1 MHKTSKANTSKL
13 SGRSNVT
20 LDRLQIHFL
29 NIYFSFVLLGLVTV
43 PLIVNNQQTPCCYKP
58 PVSNCNCKCNVNQ
71 DLPGL
76 RVLLDWP
83 QQYLRPRWCR
93 KMFRGKDGG
102 SHCTNQQSFFLSGL
116 FPPYQGLQNQQ
127 VQSTTKIWVNMNFKV
142 FFLWF

>member
-1 MHKTSKANTSKL
+1 MAASFTRNNIHKTSKANTSKL

-29 NIYFSFVLLGLVTV
+29 MNMYFSFVLLGLVTV
-43 PLIVNNQQTPCCYKP
+43 PLFVNNQQTPCCYKP
-58 PVSNCNCKCNVNQ
+58 PVSNCNCKCNANQ

-76 RVLLDWP
+76 RVLLDWT
-83 QQYLRPRWCR
+83 QQYLWLRWYR

-102 SHCTNQQSFFLSGL
+102 SPCTDLQSFSLSDL

-127 VQSTTKIWVNMNFKV
+127 VIYNKNMS
-142 FFLWF
+142 

>member
-20 LDRLQIHFL
+20 LDRLQIHVL
-29 NIYFSFVLLGLVTV
+29 NMYFSFVLLGLVTV
-43 PLIVNNQQTPCCYKP
+43 PLFVSNQQTPCCYKP
-58 PVSNCNCKCNVNQ
+58 PVSNSNCKKCNANQ

-83 QQYLRPRWCR
+83 QQHFRPRWCR

-102 SHCTNQQSFFLSGL
+102 SPCTDQQSFFLSGL

-127 VQSTTKIWVNMNFKV
+127 VICNKSMS
-142 FFLWF
+142 

>member
-1 MHKTSKANTSKL
+1 MHKTSKANTSNWL
-13 SGRSNVT
+13 SGRSKVT

-29 NIYFSFVLLGLVTV
+29 NMYFSFVLLGLVTV

-58 PVSNCNCKCNVNQ
+58 PVSNCNCKCNANQ

-76 RVLLDWP
+76 RVVLDWT
-83 QQYLRPRWCR
+83 QQYLRPRARWWR

-102 SHCTNQQSFFLSGL
+102 SHCTDQQSLFLSDL

-127 VQSTTKIWVNMNFKV
+127 VIYNKNMS
-142 FFLWF
+142 WF